1 MEKKKHGCPYCGKS
15 TSGTPTD
22 KGFLWAVGKDCQ
34 TKLDQGELKD
44 LASVTKK
51 APRQKPSYA
60 KFKKKRQAQS

>member
-1 MEKKKHGCPYCGKS
+1 MEKKKHGCPYCGKP

-22 KGFLWAVGKDCQ
+22 KGFLWAVCKGCQ

-51 APRQKPSYA
+51 APRQKPNAA
-60 KFKKKRQAQS
+60 KSKKKRQAKS